1 MPIRVV
7 PNAFSIMGNVDD
19 TVIMVKE
26 MRIKFPK
33 NFIGLAGVSAG
44 SGMYIIKNPTGQ
56 GNRDCIEVGY
66 RPKSPHYDDNKVNT
80 KSECSVCLTKRI
92 VETLSGIP
100 SLFAE
105 YISTHWAELRTE
117 SNAF

>member
-44 SGMYIIKNPTGQ
+44 SGMYIIKH
-56 GNRDCIEVGY
+56 
-66 RPKSPHYDDNKVNT
+66 HYTNSYLNNLDLNK
-80 KSECSVCLTKRI
+80 
-92 VETLSGIP
+92 
-100 SLFAE
+100 
-105 YISTHWAELRTE
+105 
-117 SNAF
+117 